1 MKKLMLLTCL
11 VPLISQAQTESK
23 FFKFDFYGRVRADLY
38 YNSRASAETVD
49 GLFFL
54 YPEDHLYDPD
64 GNDINAQPQ
73 GSAYSIYS
81 RVGVNIT
88 GPKIGAANSS
98 AVVEADFRGSS
109 TTLSVLRVRHAYVRL
124 AWHKSNLLIGQT
136 WHPLY
141 GSVAP
146 SVLNLDTGAPFQ
158 PFSRAPQVR
167 YQFWPSDKIQLTAAA
182 VWQSQFTSAGPD
194 GKSNKYLKNSCVP
207 EIFIGAD
214 VKGNGWT
221 AGAGAELLSLTPRTT
236 AVANG
241 ATYKVDERL
250 TTISAEV
257 HANYTAS
264 DWQVSGKTVLA
275 SNLTQ
280 TSMLGGFAV
289 TSTDPH
295 NGKRDYAPFRTSA
308 TWVNATC
315 GHKWQPGI
323 FVGYLKNLGT
333 GKKITSETYGVGQ
346 NVGQLVTA
354 TAQLSYV
361 VPHWKVGVE
370 IGPSTAWYGSLD
382 LNNGKITDTH
392 SVTNIRGVATMMYI
406 F

>member
-1 MKKLMLLTCL
+1 MCLT
-11 VPLISQAQTESK
+11 PLISWGQGESK

-49 GLFFL
+49 GLFYL

-64 GNDINAQPQ
+64 GKDINALPQ
-73 GSAYSIYS
+73 GSAYSVYS
-81 RVGVNIT
+81 RIGVNIT
-88 GPKIGAANSS
+88 GPKIGTANSS

-109 TTLSVLRVRHAYVRL
+109 STLSVLRVRHAYAKL
-124 AWHKSNLLIGQT
+124 AWQKASILVGQT

-167 YQFWPSDKIQLTAAA
+167 YTYSPKPELCLEAAA

-207 EIFIGAD
+207 EIFIGANLL
-214 VKGNGWT
+214 GAGWI
-221 AGAGAELLSLTPRTT
+221 AGAGAELISITPRTT
-236 AVANG
+236 SVVDG

-257 HANYTAS
+257 HASYVTPQ
-264 DWQVSGKTVLA
+264 WQVSGKSVLA

-289 TSTDPH
+289 TSIDKH
-295 NGKRDYAPFRTSA
+295 NGKREYAPFRTSA
-308 TWVNATC
+308 SWVNTVYTAN
-315 GHKWQPGI
+315 KWQPGI
-323 FVGYLKNLGT
+323 FAGYMKNLGT
-333 GKKITSETYGVGQ
+333 GKAITSETYGVGQ
-346 NVGQLVTA
+346 NVDQLLTA

-370 IGPSTAWYGSLD
+370 VGSSTAWYGTLD
-382 LNNGKITDTH
+382 LSNGKITDTH